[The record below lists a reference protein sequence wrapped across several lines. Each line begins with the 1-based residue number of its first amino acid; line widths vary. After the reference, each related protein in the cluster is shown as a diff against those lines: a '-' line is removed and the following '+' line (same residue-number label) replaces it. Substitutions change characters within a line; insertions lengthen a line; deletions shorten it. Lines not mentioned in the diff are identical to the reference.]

1 MLSSWLKVLT
11 IAAPMR
17 RPVKEPGPEKKVIF
31 LRSWKVLL
39 CSARWFFRVSSSFS
53 AISLPRLS
61 LYSHFSLVF
70 GFSRV
75 IFVVKSEVSKY
86 KFIF

>member
-1 MLSSWLKVLT
+1 MLT

-17 RPVKEPGPEKKVIF
+17 RPVKEPGPDMKVIF
-31 LRSWKVLL
+31 ERSWKVLS
-39 CSARWFFRVSSSFS
+39 CSSRWVFKVSRSFS

-75 IFVVKSEVSKY
+75 IFAVKSEVSKY